1 MHPSRCRWWYR
12 YRLHR
17 CADLILS
24 ATDKPGPDNAS
35 DTYIGAQDI
44 GTLSAQSVL
53 D

>member
-1 MHPSRCRWWYR
+1 M
-12 YRLHR
+12 HR